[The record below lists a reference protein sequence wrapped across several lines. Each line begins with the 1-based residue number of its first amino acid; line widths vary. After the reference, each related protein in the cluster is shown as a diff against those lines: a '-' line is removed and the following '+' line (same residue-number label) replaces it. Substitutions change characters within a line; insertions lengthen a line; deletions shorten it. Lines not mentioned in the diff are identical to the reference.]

1 MSNPVIVAFLGFQI
15 RTYMG
20 KITSSSGLASRIIQ
34 DPLHP
39 AAESLRVQCVT
50 ACFLFPRVNGLSVH
64 PTIHD
69 RLLLFPSFA
78 GQQRSVRCI
87 VPKFDSLEKLAKHV
101 QESYR
106 TLRELDEMYIAA
118 GDSLL
123 VSDSTSA
130 STFLLLGHV
139 AGRIMPIP
147 ASELAV
153 AYSDDY
159 GAPRPPLQMM
169 IGQKVVFGVHLPR
182 HFHVTSYED
191 FRISKIWGLNMPR
204 AQLLAQL
211 PPLRLPQR
219 TPRSVPD
226 SFSVSLLW
234 IPFLLP
240 LFNYCLLL
248 FCL

>member
-1 MSNPVIVAFLGFQI
+1 
-15 RTYMG
+15 
-20 KITSSSGLASRIIQ
+20 
-34 DPLHP
+34 
-39 AAESLRVQCVT
+39 
-50 ACFLFPRVNGLSVH
+50 
-64 PTIHD
+64 
-69 RLLLFPSFA
+69 
-78 GQQRSVRCI
+78 
-87 VPKFDSLEKLAKHV
+87 
-101 QESYR
+101 
-106 TLRELDEMYIAA
+106 
-118 GDSLL
+118 
-123 VSDSTSA
+123 
-130 STFLLLGHV
+130 
-139 AGRIMPIP
+139 MPIP

-169 IGQKVVFGVHLPR
+169 IGQK
-182 HFHVTSYED
+182 
-191 FRISKIWGLNMPR
+191 GLNMPR